1 MALYVQQ
8 IKLPGFIRQI
18 FSTEHMVKEE
28 MRRGEITPTKEA
40 YKQSL
45 RIASPAVAEMVS
57 IALMSMLDMIMVGQ
71 LGVAAVAAIGL
82 TGQPR
87 MIFFSVFFALNIA
100 VTAIVS
106 RNKGAGDDAAAKSC
120 LRQSIMLVVIGGSIL
135 TVLAVILA
143 RPMMLLAGAQ
153 YDTIDMAT
161 AYFRIT
167 GYGLIFAIMSGVIC
181 AAQRAAGNTKITMQ
195 VNVVAN
201 IVKVIFNF
209 LLIAGRFGFPAL
221 GVNGAAISL
230 VIANVI
236 SCALAMASLLKKDGY
251 LRLTIKESWRPDIP
265 MLKTIGRV
273 TAGGMLEQL
282 FMRVGFFAYAMVIAG
297 LGTLETAAHFIA
309 MQFMNLS
316 FTFADGIGVATTALV
331 GQNLGKKR
339 PDLSIMFGKIGTR
352 LAWCV
357 ALVLSTT
364 VLLTRWHF
372 PLLFA
377 DGNMEVVAI
386 TAGIMLVIVFILP
399 LQTAQIVMAGSLRGA
414 GDTKYVAFTMLITVA
429 LIRPIMGFVLTYP
442 VGMGLIGA
450 WIAII
455 FDQGVRLTLLLTR
468 FTRGRWINTQL

>member
-1 MALYVQQ
+1 
-8 IKLPGFIRQI
+8 
-18 FSTEHMVKEE
+18 MVKEH

-40 YKQSL
+40 YRQSL
-45 RIASPAVAEMVS
+45 RIATPAIAEMVS
-57 IALMSMLDMIMVGQ
+57 IALMSMLDMVMVGQ
-71 LGVAAVAAIGL
+71 LGPEAVAAIGL

-106 RNKGAGDDAAAKSC
+106 RNKGAGDDNAARSC
-120 LRQSIMLVVIGGSIL
+120 LRMAMMLVMVGGSVL
-135 TVLAVILA
+135 TVLAVVLA

-153 YDTIDMAT
+153 QDTIGMAT
-161 AYFRIT
+161 SYFRIT

-181 AAQRAAGNTKITMQ
+181 AAQRASGNTKITMQ

-209 LLIAGRFGFPAL
+209 LLIAGRFGFPEL
-221 GVNGAAISL
+221 GVDGAAISL
-230 VIANVI
+230 VIAHVI
-236 SCALAMASLLKKDGY
+236 SASLALASLIPKKAY
-251 LRLTIKESWRPDIP
+251 LRISRKDSWRPDIP

-282 FMRVGFFAYAMVIAG
+282 FMRVGFFAYARVVAG

-339 PDLSIMFGKIGTR
+339 PDLSIMYGKIGTR
-352 LAWCV
+352 LAWTV
-357 ALVLSTT
+357 AALLSTT
-364 VLLTRWHF
+364 AFLTRFQF
-372 PLLFA
+372 PVLFA
-377 DGNMEVVAI
+377 GGDQAVIQI
-386 TAGIMLVIVFILP
+386 TAGVMLIIVYILP
-399 LQTAQIVMAGSLRGA
+399 FQTAQIVMAGSLRGA
-414 GDTKYVAFTMLITVA
+414 GDTKYVAMTMLITVA
-429 LIRPIMGFVLTYP
+429 LIRPITGFVLTYP
-442 VGMGLIGA
+442 MGWGLTGA
-450 WIAII
+450 WVAII
-455 FDQGVRLTLLLTR
+455 FDQVVRLTLLLTR

>member
-1 MALYVQQ
+1 
-8 IKLPGFIRQI
+8 
-18 FSTEHMVKEE
+18 MVKES
-28 MRRGEITPTKEA
+28 MRRGDIPSTKEA

-57 IALMSMLDMIMVGQ
+57 IALMSMLDMIMVSQIGEEA
-71 LGVAAVAAIGL
+71 VAAVGL

-100 VTAIVS
+100 VTAIVA
-106 RNKGAGDDAAAKSC
+106 RNKGAGDDAAARSC
-120 LRQSIMLVVIGGSIL
+120 LRQAMMLVVVSGSFL
-135 TVLAVILA
+135 SMLAVVLA

-153 YDTIDMAT
+153 SDTIGLAT
-161 AYFRIT
+161 SYFRIT
-167 GYGLIFAIMSGVIC
+167 GYGLVFAIMSNVIC
-181 AAQRAAGNTKITMQ
+181 AAQRASGNTKITMQ

-201 IVKVIFNF
+201 VVKVIFNF
-209 LLIAGRFGFPAL
+209 LLIAGRFGFPEL

-230 VIANVI
+230 VIAHVI
-236 SCALAMASLLKKDGY
+236 SCGLALQSLFRKGAY
-251 LRLTIKESWRPDIP
+251 LRISRKDSWRPDIP
-265 MLKTIGRV
+265 MMKTIGRV

-282 FMRVGFFAYAMVIAG
+282 FLRVGFFAYARVVAG

-339 PDLSIMFGKIGTR
+339 PDLSIMYGKIGTR
-352 LAWCV
+352 LAWMV
-357 ALVLSTT
+357 AVVLSAIAFF
-364 VLLTRWHF
+364 TRFHF
-372 PLLFA
+372 PAMFA
-377 DGNMEVVAI
+377 IGGNPEVVQI
-386 TAGIMLVIVFILP
+386 TAGIMLIIVFILP
-399 LQTAQIVMAGSLRGA
+399 FQTAQIVMAGSLRGA

-429 LIRPIMGFVLTYP
+429 LIRPITGFALTYP
-442 VGMGLIGA
+442 LGWGLAGA

-455 FDQGVRLTLLLTR
+455 IDQGVRLTLLLTR